1 MRDVVDTHDLEKYMK
16 LNHRVTSASWDEDK
30 GVWNVSVTNLLTGQV
45 FVDVAEILVNGSG
58 VLK

>member
-1 MRDVVDTHDLEKYMK
+1 MK